1 MKWWHK
7 IILFFTILV
16 GIALAGAYLAMYVS
30 PESFWPLAF
39 IGLGYLPI
47 LIAYLLFVFIW
58 FFLRKKI
65 FYILLVFLLLGF
77 KAHLS
82 YFSFGSLKKADIEGK
97 EVITIMQYN
106 VQGFDAYNKAG
117 KYKNRD
123 EIITNIANAK
133 PDILC
138 LEEFNT
144 YHNHPKEKS
153 NMEMVL
159 TATGLQYH
167 YYYKAFENTRS
178 TRSFGLVIYSRYPIV
193 DTGRLDYLSLSNLN
207 STIYADIKINN
218 DTIRVFCSHLQ
229 STQLSHYDL
238 EFIEASNE
246 AETDFDADRVT
257 DKLKGS
263 FALRSQEADTVAVHI
278 KKSPFPIIS
287 CGDFNDTPV
296 SYTYRKM
303 SGDLQDAFLERG
315 FGIGA
320 TYAPFPFIRIDYQLF
335 DKDKFE
341 IVDFKRIKEGSSDH
355 YGCVTE
361 FTINPEQ

>member
-1 MKWWHK
+1 MRWWHK
-7 IILFFTILV
+7 IILVITIVISIL
-16 GIALAGAYLAMYVS
+16 LAGAYLAMFVS

-39 IGLGYLPI
+39 LGLGYFPI
-47 LIAYLLFVFIW
+47 LVVYLVFMLIW
-58 FFLRKKI
+58 FFLRKKV
-65 FYILLVFLLLGF
+65 FYFLLLFLALGF
-77 KAHLS
+77 KAHFS
-82 YFSFGSLKKADIEGK
+82 YFSIGSIGKTDTDGKK
-97 EVITIMQYN
+97 VFTIMQYN
-106 VQGFDAYNKAG
+106 VQGFDAYNKEG

-123 EIITNIANAK
+123 EIINNIASAK

-153 NMEMVL
+153 NLDMVL
-159 TATGLQYH
+159 KATGLNNY

-178 TRSFGLVIYSRYPIV
+178 TRSFGLVIFSRYPII
-193 DTGRLDYLSLSNLN
+193 DTGRLEYISLSKLN
-207 STIYADIKINN
+207 STIYADLKIDN
-218 DTIRVFCSHLQ
+218 DTVRIFCSHLQ

-246 AETDFDADRVT
+246 ADTDFDAERVT
-257 DKLKGS
+257 GKLKSS
-263 FALRSQEADTVAVHI
+263 FSLRAQEADTVSHYISNA
-278 KKSPFPIIS
+278 PFPLIS

-303 SGDLQDAFLERG
+303 SSGLQDAFLERG

-335 DKDKFE
+335 DEDKFT
-341 IVDFKRIKEGSSDH
+341 IVDFDRIKEGSSDH
-355 YGCVTE
+355 YGCVTR
-361 FTINPEQ
+361 FIINK